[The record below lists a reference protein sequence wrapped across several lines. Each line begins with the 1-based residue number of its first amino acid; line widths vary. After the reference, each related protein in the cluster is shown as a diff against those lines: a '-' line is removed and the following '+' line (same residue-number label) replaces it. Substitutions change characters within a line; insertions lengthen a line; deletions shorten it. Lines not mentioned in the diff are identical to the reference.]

1 MQIAVAIDDLFAR
14 DGWDAVSGDDYAGE
28 VDGICGGQGD
38 ESGTVSGAGG
48 AEGFDGFGEGV
59 LLAAEAGEETAAAN
73 FATGFEP
80 AEDVEEIAPFG
91 SVGFAG
97 EEVAEEDS
105 VTAEEHAGEGFEGG
119 VGAAGLLDGGLGFF
133 GGGGSAVSLRSITH
147 PLR

>member
-1 MQIAVAIDDLFAR
+1 VQIAVSIDDLFAR

-28 VDGICGGQGD
+28 IDGICGSQGD
-38 ESGTVSGAGG
+38 DGGAVASAGG

-91 SVGFAG
+91 SVGLAG
-97 EEVAEEDS
+97 EEVAEEDA
-105 VTAEEHAGEGFEGG
+105 VTVQKHAGGGFEGCIS
-119 VGAAGLLDGGLGFF
+119 VAGLLDRLLGGL
-133 GGGGSAVSLRSITH
+133 LMMRI
-147 PLR
+147 L